1 MKHAAEPE
9 VRTGPGTFE
18 KSCTYCGARFRV
30 RASQLAGENELRS
43 YECPGCGK
51 QYEVQ
56 AAAAPQVR
64 LLRGRSDGKD
74 DRYQE
79 TMF

>member
-9 VRTGPGTFE
+9 VSAGPGVFE

-30 RASQLAGENELRS
+30 LASQLPGENELRS
-43 YECPGCGK
+43 YDCPGCGK
-51 QYEVQ
+51 QYEVM
-56 AAAAPQVR
+56 AAAEPQVR
-64 LLRGRSDGKD
+64 QLRARTDGKD

>member
-9 VRTGPGTFE
+9 VRAGPGIFE
-18 KSCTYCGARFRV
+18 QSCDYCGARFRV
-30 RASQLAGENELRS
+30 RASQASDANEPQC
-43 YECPGCGK
+43 YKCPGCSK

-56 AAAAPQVR
+56 ACATLQVR
-64 LLRGRSDGKD
+64 LLQGRTDGKD

>member
-9 VRTGPGTFE
+9 VVAGPGIFE
-18 KSCTYCGARFRV
+18 QSCGYCGARFRV
-30 RASQLAGENELRS
+30 RAIRAADANETQW
-43 YECPGCGK
+43 YKCPGCGK
-51 QYEVQ
+51 QYEVG
-56 AAAAPQVR
+56 ACAAPQVR
-64 LLRGRSDGKD
+64 LLEGRTDGKD

>member
-9 VRTGPGTFE
+9 VLAGPGIFE
-18 KSCTYCGARFRV
+18 QSCGYCGARFRV
-30 RASQLAGENELRS
+30 VANLASGATRAQWYA
-43 YECPGCGK
+43 CPGCGK
-51 QYEVQ
+51 QYEL
-56 AAAAPQVR
+56 AARAAPQIR
-64 LLRGRSDGKD
+64 LLRARTDGKD